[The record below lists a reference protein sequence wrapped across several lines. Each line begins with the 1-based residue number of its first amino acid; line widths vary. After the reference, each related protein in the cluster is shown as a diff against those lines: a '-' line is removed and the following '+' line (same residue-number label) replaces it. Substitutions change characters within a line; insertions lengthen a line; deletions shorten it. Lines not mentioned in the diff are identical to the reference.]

1 MNYYVKGILIE
12 KMPGNLI
19 IENNGIA
26 FSFKISMST
35 YNNLPEKGEDVLL
48 YTYISIKNEKLDFY
62 GFASNKER
70 NLFFQLIKI
79 PKIGPKT
86 ALSVFNTLNP
96 DEFEIA
102 IVNSNVNA
110 IANVKG
116 ISKKMANTIVLEL
129 SGKIEINKGTLSSD
143 AYDALLVLGFKEKQ
157 INEVL
162 REVMEIVN
170 DIDNT
175 ELIIKEALKRLK

>member
-1 MNYYVKGILIE
+1 MNYYIKGIIIE

-26 FSFKISMST
+26 FSFKISMAT
-35 YNNLPEKGEDVLL
+35 YNNLPDKNEEVLL
-48 YTYISIKNEKLDFY
+48 FTYISIKNEQIDFY
-62 GFASNKER
+62 GFSTNKER

-86 ALSVFNTLNP
+86 AISVFNTLNP
-96 DEFEIA
+96 DEFESA
-102 IVNSNVNA
+102 IINSNINA

-143 AYDALLVLGFKEKQ
+143 AYDALLVLGFKEKE

-162 REVMEIVN
+162 REVMDIVD
-170 DIDNT
+170 DINNT
-175 ELIIKEALKRLK
+175 EEIIKEALKRLK